1 MLASIVLA
9 FALTTA
15 ITTMQRAFLLLT
27 SAHNL
32 NFGTQIIE
40 NELEKVKLQGWDVV
54 SAYPATATLT
64 VDSRFTTNR
73 RVGNRFTLTRTV
85 GKVRGNNN
93 LLQLTY
99 TLTWRSAG
107 RTLSRSYCSY
117 YARYGTYDWLY
128 NTT

>member
-9 FALTTA
+9 LTLTTA
-15 ITTMQRAFLLLT
+15 ITTMQRTFLLVT

-32 NFGTQIIE
+32 TMGSQVIE
-40 NELEKVKLQGWDVV
+40 NEIEKVRLLGWDTV
-54 SAYPATATLT
+54 SALPASATLA
-64 VDSRFTTNR
+64 VDPRFTTNR

-85 GKVRGNNN
+85 GKVRGNAD
-93 LLQLTY
+93 LLEMKY

-107 RTLSRSYCSY
+107 RTLSRSYTSY